1 MSRPKLRIT
10 TLCSGL
16 IAEQR
21 LRQRAARACPAT
33 PDLSDLGTLL
43 TLSECLHGVGQQ
55 PSAAQLYATFA
66 VFYRPNQLPGAAAV
80 LILGFGWVKGWSG
93 RVLGGCCG
101 REVSPLRHRGWE
113 VRFCGGGSA
122 LPRRRSLIHRLHGG
136 SRHPDRLLAPLLRGA
151 A

>member
-1 MSRPKLRIT
+1 MSLPAVRPPVRTTPVGPAIRPGAVGTSAVEPPSRPR
-10 TLCSGL
+10 
-16 IAEQR
+16 R
-21 LRQRAARACPAT
+21 RAT
-33 PDLSDLGTLL
+33 PAPGRTAVV
-43 TLSECLHGVGQQ
+43 E
-55 PSAAQLYATFA
+55 PSSVADTRRTWNVATP
-66 VFYRPNQLPGAAAV
+66 VPAV
-80 LILGFGWVKGWSG
+80 LILGFGWVKSWSG

-113 VRFCGGGSA
+113 VRFCDGGSA

>member
-1 MSRPKLRIT
+1 MPRVDRHVQGGTSPIGDLVPDTESRPIRRNA
-10 TLCSGL
+10 S
-16 IAEQR
+16 
-21 LRQRAARACPAT
+21 
-33 PDLSDLGTLL
+33 S
-43 TLSECLHGVGQQ
+43 
-55 PSAAQLYATFA
+55 PS
-66 VFYRPNQLPGAAAV
+66 PAV